1 MHYFK
6 LSFSSLALTII
17 LGLSLLSVTSLAS
30 ASLSSYNNVQINIQ
44 TQNIQS
50 GYFTVSA
57 FNMTGYQESSVQ
69 TYYPAASFELPNG
82 QYIFTVTAN
91 NQTDSNYPLP
101 LAAGT

>member
-1 MHYFK
+1 MESILMYNFK
-6 LSFSSLALTII
+6 PSFRFLAFII
-17 LGLSLLSVTSLAS
+17 VLGLIILSVTSLAS
-30 ASLSSYNNVQINIQ
+30 ADLTSYSNVQINIQ
-44 TQNIQS
+44 TSNIQS

-91 NQTDSNYPLP
+91 NQT
-101 LAAGT
+101 